1 LAKLRVV
8 LVRPESPGNV
18 GAVARVIKNT
28 GLLGLD
34 LVAPTDWR
42 TVECWRQA
50 WGAPEVLE
58 RARVFASL
66 PEALADCQRAFAFT
80 GRRDRG
86 IPLLDV
92 RQAAAEAASLGSAE
106 EARLVF
112 GPEASGLTQAEMA
125 CCHRVTIPSHPA
137 QPSLN
142 LSHAVMVAAY
152 EVFRAEVRAP
162 APPPTPRAT
171 GGEKE
176 ALLGLLREGLLAIGA
191 LAPAGGGESRFREWR
206 AFVQRAD
213 LTERELHLLEHLAH
227 RMRGAALDQAR
238 AR

>member
-1 LAKLRVV
+1 MAKLRVV
-8 LVRPESPGNV
+8 LVRPEFPGNV

-28 GLLGLD
+28 GFLGLD
-34 LVAPTDWR
+34 LVAPTEWR
-42 TVECWRQA
+42 TVECWRKA
-50 WGAPEVLE
+50 WGAHQVLE
-58 RARVFASL
+58 QARVFGSL
-66 PEALADCQRAFAFT
+66 REALADSQRAFAFT
-80 GRRDRG
+80 GRRDQG

-92 RQAAAEAASLGSAE
+92 RQAAAEAAALGPAAE
-106 EARLVF
+106 ASLVF
-112 GPEASGLTQAEMA
+112 GPETSGLTPGEMA
-125 CCHRVTIPSHPA
+125 SCHRVTIPSHPA

-152 EVFRAEVRAP
+152 EAFRAESRPP

-191 LAPAGGGESRFREWR
+191 LAPSAGESRFREWR

-213 LTERELHLLEHLAH
+213 LTTQELHLLEHLAY
-227 RMRGAALDQAR
+227 RMRRAADQAR

>member
-1 LAKLRVV
+1 M
-8 LVRPESPGNV
+8 RPESPGNL
-18 GAVARVIKNT
+18 GAVARVVKNT
-28 GLLGLD
+28 GLAGLD
-34 LVAPTDWR
+34 LVSPTDWR
-42 TVECWRQA
+42 TVDCWRTA
-50 WGAPEVLE
+50 WGAREVLE
-58 RARVFASL
+58 QARVFGSL

-80 GRRDRG
+80 GRWDQG

-92 RQAAAEAASLGSAE
+92 RQAAAEAAALGQAE

-112 GPEASGLTQAEMA
+112 GPETSGLTQDEMA
-125 CCHRVTIPSHPA
+125 YCHRVTIPSHPA

-152 EVFRAEVRAP
+152 EVFRAERRPP
-162 APPPTPRAT
+162 APPPPPRAT
-171 GGEKE
+171 GDEKE

-191 LAPAGGGESRFREWR
+191 LAPSTGESRFREWR

-213 LTERELHLLEHLAH
+213 LTAPELRLLEHLAY
-227 RMRGAALDQAR
+227 RMRRAADQPR

>member
-1 LAKLRVV
+1 MAQVRVV
-8 LVRPESPGNV
+8 LVRPESPGNL
-18 GAVARVIKNT
+18 GAVARAVKNT
-28 GLLGLD
+28 GLAGLD
-34 LVAPTDWR
+34 LVSPTDWR
-42 TVECWRQA
+42 TVECWRTA
-50 WGAPEVLE
+50 WGAQEVLE
-58 RARVFASL
+58 QARVFGSL

-92 RQAAAEAASLGSAE
+92 REAAAQAAALGPAEA
-106 EARLVF
+106 ARLVF
-112 GPEASGLTQAEMA
+112 GPETSGLTQDEMA

-152 EVFRAEVRAP
+152 EVFRAERR
-162 APPPTPRAT
+162 PPPPSPTPRAS

-191 LAPAGGGESRFREWR
+191 LAPSGGESRLREWR

-213 LTERELHLLEHLAH
+213 LTTNELHLLEHLAY
-227 RMRGAALDQAR
+227 RMKRAALVQPR